1 MIQKALTKPTLMM
14 NIEKQ
19 SMASSNFG
27 LHSLSQSRT
36 FCRRRGVAL
45 SEVVIV
51 IVIISFTAL
60 LLLSRMPRGR
70 EQSRS
75 LICLSNLNQI
85 GQACAFYTQATGQYP
100 ATMAWGTGEAGR
112 ETSVLWNLRATL
124 QFRDFTD
131 VESRIESKKAGGDKT
146 LPPFAV
152 GLRCPSDRIMEPRT
166 ATNYRANTGVD
177 SNGGTGP
184 FGISQVVTPKQVEA
198 GDGSAFTA
206 AFAER
211 LIGNGKAEMGISN
224 YQETQDCA
232 KAIAASLSEDPAV
245 IWKGDAGY
253 DWSRGDWS
261 QTLYHHGLTPNWKL
275 SAVANEGNCGQ
286 MGSSSAHPGSVHV
299 LLLDGSAKSWRETV
313 DRLVWRRLG
322 GYQDGQ
328 VNEK

>member
-1 MIQKALTKPTLMM
+1 M
-14 NIEKQ
+14 NIEIKAMI
-19 SMASSNFG
+19 SDP
-27 LHSLSQSRT
+27 SR
-36 FCRRRGVAL
+36 FNQPVQKRMLNRRRGVAL

-51 IVIISFTAL
+51 VVIISFTAL

-85 GQACAFYTQATGQYP
+85 GQAFAIYTQATGQYP
-100 ATMAWGTGEAGR
+100 SAMGWGTGEAGSG
-112 ETSVLWNLRATL
+112 TSILWNLRATL
-124 QFRDFTD
+124 QLRDFTD
-131 VESRIESKKAGGDKT
+131 VESQIKSKNPTDNKS
-146 LPPFAV
+146 LPSVVV
-152 GLRCPSDRIMEPRT
+152 GLRCPSDRIMEPQS

-177 SNGGTGP
+177 SDGRTGP
-184 FGISQVVTPKQVEA
+184 FGIGQVVTPKQVES

-211 LIGNGKAEMGISN
+211 LIGNGKAEMAISN
-224 YQETQDCA
+224 YQETQGCA
-232 KAIAASLSEDPAV
+232 AAIAASLSGDPV
-245 IWKGDAGY
+245 SSWKGDAGHE
-253 DWSRGDWS
+253 WSRGDWS

-286 MGSSSAHPGSVHV
+286 MGASSAHPGSVHV

-313 DRLVWRRLG
+313 DPLVWRRLG

-328 VNEK
+328 VNEKK